1 MSEACKISAEALKV
15 AGKFMQPGIST
26 WEIDAEIEKF
36 IRSTGARPNFKGL
49 YGFPGSA
56 CISVNEV
63 LIHGIPSK
71 KIILKEGDIVSVDTG
86 AAIGGF

>member
-1 MSEACKISAEALKV
+1 
-15 AGKFMQPGIST
+15 MQNFRRGLEGRGEIYAARIST

-63 LIHGIPSK
+63 LIHGIPFQK
-71 KIILKEGDIVSVDTG
+71 DHLEGRRHR
-86 AAIGGF
+86 